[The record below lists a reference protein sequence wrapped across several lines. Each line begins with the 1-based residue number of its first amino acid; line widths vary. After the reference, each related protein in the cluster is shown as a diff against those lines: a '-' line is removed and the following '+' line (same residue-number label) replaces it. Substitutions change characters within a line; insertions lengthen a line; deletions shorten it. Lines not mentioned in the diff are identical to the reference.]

1 MDESRDILRIRAWQA
16 RRSSGELHGPEGVI
30 RLEPKVMDLL
40 FLLGSRPNEVFSRE
54 EILQAL
60 WPDVVVGEDTLAR
73 QVFKLRRALGDD
85 PKAPRFVETLP
96 KRGYRLR
103 LDAPAESSVTATPVE
118 VEPRPAPPPR
128 PRRLRRLLWLA
139 ALALLTVGTLW
150 VAFTWRS
157 ATPAPP
163 PAVPAEIAARA
174 TDFYFQYSR
183 EDNEAAIELFERLVG
198 SYPEYAPAYSGL
210 ANSLVQRVMRWPAE
224 PPGVVHRTLRTAL
237 EDGHMRLPAA
247 RRTLERAEA
256 LARQAVALAPADAE
270 AHKALGLVRSTRDDF
285 AGARAAYT
293 RAIELDADAWGA
305 MINFG
310 DVLEIEGRGGE
321 ALPYFEAA
329 FAAMTRVY
337 SRQVPRV
344 QPWYAE
350 LATGIGD
357 RHLAAGRR
365 GEAES
370 WYRRAL
376 EFTPLHPA
384 ATRGLARMLR
394 EAGDAQAADRLCA
407 ELRERLGAAVDCD

>member
-1 MDESRDILRIRAWQA
+1 MDESRDILRIGAWQA
-16 RRSSGELHGPEGVI
+16 SRSSGELHGPHGAT
-30 RLEPKVMDLL
+30 RLEPKVAELL
-40 FLLGSRPNEVFSRE
+40 FLLGSRPNDVVTRE
-54 EILQAL
+54 EIMESL

-73 QVFKLRRALGDD
+73 LVFKLRRALDDD

-103 LDAPAESSVTATPVE
+103 LEAAVEETSFAAAPEAEKQ
-118 VEPRPAPPPR
+118 PAPR
-128 PRRLRRLLWLA
+128 PRRILIGLAALVPLA
-139 ALALLTVGTLW
+139 ALALWLAV
-150 VAFTWRS
+150 TWRPDSERTASPS
-157 ATPAPP
+157 APAL
-163 PAVPAEIAARA
+163 PAEIASRA

-198 SYPEYAPAYSGL
+198 SHPDYAPAYSGL
-210 ANSLVQRVMRWPAE
+210 ANALVQRVMRWPTE

-237 EDGHMRLPAA
+237 EDGHMELPAA

-256 LARQAVALAPADAE
+256 LARQAVALAPHDAE
-270 AHKALGLVRSTRDDF
+270 THKALGLVRSTRGDF
-285 AGARAAYT
+285 AGARAAYE
-293 RAIELDADAWGA
+293 RALELDADAWGA
-305 MINFG
+305 LINMG
-310 DVLEIEGRGGE
+310 DVLEVEGRGEE
-321 ALPYFEAA
+321 ALPYFETA

-384 ATRGLARMLR
+384 ATRGLARVLR
-394 EAGDAQAADRLCA
+394 EAGDIQAADRLCG
-407 ELRERLGAAVDCD
+407 ELRDRLGASVDCG

>member
-1 MDESRDILRIRAWQA
+1 MDESRDILRIGAWQA
-16 RRSSGELHGPEGVI
+16 RRSSGELLGPDGAA
-30 RLEPKVMDLL
+30 RLEPKVAELL
-40 FLLGSRPNEVFSRE
+40 FLLGARPNEVVTRE
-54 EILQAL
+54 EIMESL

-73 QVFKLRRALGDD
+73 LVFKLRRALGDD

-103 LDAPAESSVTATPVE
+103 LDAPAEESAAAAPAAAA
-118 VEPRPAPPPR
+118 PAPAPG
-128 PRRLRRLLWLA
+128 PRRKHLWLA
-139 ALALLTVGTLW
+139 GLVPMALAIWAVF
-150 VAFTWRS
+150 AWRS
-157 ATPAPP
+157 APAPAAP
-163 PAVPAEIAARA
+163 PTLPAEIAARA

-198 SYPEYAPAYSGL
+198 SHPEYAPAYSGL
-210 ANSLVQRVMRWPAE
+210 ANALVQRVMRWPSE
-224 PPGVVHRTLRTAL
+224 PPGVTHRTLRTAL
-237 EDGHMRLPAA
+237 EDGHMRLPSA

-270 AHKALGLVRSTRDDF
+270 AHKALGLVRSTQGDF
-285 AGARAAYT
+285 AGARAAYR

-305 MINFG
+305 MINMG
-310 DVLEIEGRGGE
+310 DVLEIEGRGPE
-321 ALPYFEAA
+321 ALPFFEAA

-365 GEAES
+365 SEAES
-370 WYRRAL
+370 WFRRAL

-384 ATRGLARMLR
+384 ATRGLAKVLR
-394 EAGDAQAADRLCA
+394 EAGDVQAADRLCG
-407 ELRERLGAAVDCD
+407 ELRERLGAGVDCG